1 MKKRGWI
8 LILLLLTGAC
18 AGTTQ
23 GNPQGPQGLSLTPKS
38 FGGTLSLSQLV
49 TGDFDGRTYRMRFEI
64 DITPDRLAVVALSP
78 LGVTLFTLVQEQDKP
93 ALVTRGQQPI
103 AFDPSH
109 ILFDL
114 HLTYW
119 PRKALHA
126 ALSQL
131 SLTLFESD
139 DGSVRRVQD
148 PNGKTVTE
156 ITYGPKAVT
165 PRSIVI
171 QHFDVPYRLRIRSRD
186 VGPRKQGKGKP
197 F

>member
-1 MKKRGWI
+1 MKKRGWV
-8 LILLLLTGAC
+8 LILLLLTEAC
-18 AGTTQ
+18 AGA
-23 GNPQGPQGLSLTPKS
+23 NPGIGQGPPSLSLTPKS

-93 ALVTRGQQPI
+93 ALVTRGQQPA

-119 PRKALHA
+119 PRNALRA

-131 SLTLFESD
+131 SLNLFDSA

-148 PNGKTVTE
+148 SSGKAVAE
-156 ITYGPKAVT
+156 ITYGPKDAT

-171 QHFDVPYRLRIRSRD
+171 QHFDVPYRLHIRSRE
-186 VGPRKQGKGKP
+186 VRIRKQGNGKA